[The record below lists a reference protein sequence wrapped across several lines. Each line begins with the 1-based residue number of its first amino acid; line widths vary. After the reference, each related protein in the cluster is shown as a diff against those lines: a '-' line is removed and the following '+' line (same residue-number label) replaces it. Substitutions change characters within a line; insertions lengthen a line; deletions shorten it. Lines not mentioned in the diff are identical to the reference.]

1 MTLASEFE
9 QVKEFHETFS
19 PATNK
24 TPTAFTVEEALYR
37 ADFTTEEILEFL
49 YATVEGDLVAFD
61 QLVAKW
67 QEGITKTV
75 KKIKTEAKP
84 VEDKLIGQVDAL
96 TDANYF
102 NYGSFVLLGVDP
114 RPIFNFVHQANMG
127 KLFPDG
133 KPHYLEGDGKV
144 LKPDNWETDFA
155 PESKIKAEIERQKQL

>member
-1 MTLASEFE
+1 MTQASEFE
-9 QVKEFHETFS
+9 QVKEFHDTFS
-19 PATNK
+19 PATNI
-24 TPTAFTVEEALYR
+24 TPTAFTVEQALHR

-49 YATVEGDLVAFD
+49 YVTVEGDLAEFD

-67 QEGITKTV
+67 QIGIAKTV
-75 KKIKTEAKP
+75 QKMKEEAKP
-84 VEDKLIGQVDAL
+84 VEDRLIGQVDAL

-133 KPHYLEGDGKV
+133 KPHYREGDGKV
-144 LKPDNWETDFA
+144 LKPENWEVDFA
-155 PESKIKAEIERQKQL
+155 PERKIKAEIERQKQL